1 MKTTRRREVPHIS
14 ILNALADPK
23 LFGRAFEGGSWA
35 AWQSF
40 LAALFALPLSPTE
53 LKTYQQHTGR
63 EKPPTQP
70 FGEAYAIVG
79 RRGGKSRIAALLGVF
94 LAAFR
99 DYRDV
104 LGPGERGV
112 VMLIAA
118 DRTQA
123 RVVMGYIKALLDIPL
138 LADLVVK
145 RRRESIDLRNRISLE
160 VHTASYRTVRGYT
173 VVAAIL
179 DELAFWPTD
188 DSAEPDVEILQAL
201 RPAMATVPGALLLGI
216 SSPYARKG
224 VLWKAYREH
233 YGTDSDVLVWQADS
247 QSMNPLLDPKVVKQA
262 YESDPASASAEYGAE
277 FRTDVESYLSREAID
292 AVVQLDRH
300 ELPCLTGVQYFG
312 FTDPSGGARDSYTLA
327 IAHRE
332 GDVAVLDVVRETR
345 PPFSPDQVTREYAEL
360 LKSYRLHTVQGDRYA
375 GEWPR
380 EKFREHGVEYRV
392 ADKTK
397 SDLYRAFLPSV
408 NSGSVQL
415 LDHKVLRAQL
425 EGLERRT
432 ARGGKDSIDHAPN
445 ARDDVANA
453 AAGALVGV
461 LAKAGIDHEGAG
473 LALKMNAE
481 FTRDDMSVFDL
492 DPTGWEGSRWKIS

>member
-1 MKTTRRREVPHIS
+1 MRKASKLT
-14 ILNALADPK
+14 ILGALNDPK
-23 LFGRAFEGGSWA
+23 LFGQAFKGASWA

-53 LKTYQQHTGR
+53 LAIYKEHTGR
-63 EKPPTQP
+63 KKPPTRP
-70 FGEAYAIVG
+70 FSEAYAIVG

-118 DRTQA
+118 DRKQA
-123 RVVMGYIKALLDIPL
+123 RVVMGYVRALLDIPL
-138 LADLVVK
+138 LADLVAK

-216 SSPYARKG
+216 SSPYARRG

-233 YGTDSDVLVWQADS
+233 HGQDSDVLVWQADS
-247 QSMNPLLDPKVVKQA
+247 RTMNPTLDAKVVEQA
-262 YESDPASASAEYGAE
+262 YQSDPTAAAAEYGAE

-292 AVVQLDRH
+292 AVVVPERY
-300 ELPCLTGVQYFG
+300 ELPCLTGVGYFG
-312 FTDPSGGARDSYTLA
+312 FTDPSGGSQDSFTLA
-327 IAHRE
+327 IAHRQ
-332 GDVAVLDVVRETR
+332 GDVAVLDVVREVR
-345 PPFSPDQVTREYAEL
+345 PPFSPDQVTEEFAAL
-360 LKSYRLHTVQGDRYA
+360 LKSYRIREVEGDRYA

-380 EKFREHGVEYRV
+380 ERFSGHGVEYKT
-392 ADKTK
+392 ADKAK
-397 SDLYRAFLPSV
+397 SDIYKSFLPVV
-408 NSGSVQL
+408 NSGEVEL

-432 ARGGKDSIDHAPN
+432 ARGGRDSIDHPPGG
-445 ARDDVANA
+445 RDDVANA
-453 AAGALVGV
+453 VAGAVVRAAKPDEKVMLYALGDTEEEEEEGEELTPEQVRELGGAWFPGDPV
-461 LAKAGIDHEGAG
+461 L
-473 LALKMNAE
+473 
-481 FTRDDMSVFDL
+481 
-492 DPTGWEGSRWKIS
+492 